1 MDVTSAAGTSLMESS
16 STQSACGTSIG
27 PTCWTEYS
35 VNL

>member
-1 MDVTSAAGTSLMESS
+1 MDVRPAAGTHLMESS
-16 STQSACGTSIG
+16 LTQSACGTSIG